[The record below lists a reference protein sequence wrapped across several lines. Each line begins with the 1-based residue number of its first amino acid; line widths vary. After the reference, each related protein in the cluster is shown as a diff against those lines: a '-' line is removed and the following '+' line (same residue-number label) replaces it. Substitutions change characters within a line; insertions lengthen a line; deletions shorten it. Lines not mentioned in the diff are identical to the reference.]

1 VYINISGNA
10 DIRTFSSS
18 FTSDLLWN
26 RLLPN
31 DMFPLGILL
40 GIALVAAPLIVA
52 VIQMA
57 RGKFSRLH
65 PLRWAALL
73 AMLLVLFLGGL
84 IVSVKIGGGGD
95 LHNMDA
101 FLVLLALIATAFFT
115 EHVAGEDEPNPA
127 WGQIPWPVIVA
138 VLLVPLSFALPHIRF
153 FYQYDPIKAESDIQK
168 LQLAASEAVNKEGE
182 VLFVTE
188 RQLLTFDMLTNIPL
202 TPEYEQVELMEM
214 AMSGNR
220 EYLEQYYS
228 DLNNHRFAVIIAEKQ
243 KFIQQTKNAFIEEDN
258 AWVRY
263 VGAPLLCAYKPIESL
278 SSTNVQ
284 IFVPRPSQPSCKNPF
299 LE

>member
-1 VYINISGNA
+1 
-10 DIRTFSSS
+10 
-18 FTSDLLWN
+18 
-26 RLLPN
+26 
-31 DMFPLGILL
+31 
-40 GIALVAAPLIVA
+40 
-52 VIQMA
+52 
-57 RGKFSRLH
+57 
-65 PLRWAALL
+65 
-73 AMLLVLFLGGL
+73 
-84 IVSVKIGGGGD
+84 
-95 LHNMDA
+95 
-101 FLVLLALIATAFFT
+101 
-115 EHVAGEDEPNPA
+115 
-127 WGQIPWPVIVA
+127 VA